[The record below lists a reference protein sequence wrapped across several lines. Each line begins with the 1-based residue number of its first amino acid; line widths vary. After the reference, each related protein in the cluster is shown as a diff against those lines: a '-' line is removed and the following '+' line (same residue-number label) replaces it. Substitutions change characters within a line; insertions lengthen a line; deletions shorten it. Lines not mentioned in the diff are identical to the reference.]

1 MKALKKILLVLFAIV
16 ALVLVIALFIKKEY
30 SVDGTVGFIAAWDS
44 DNKEVGKGE
53 QEIINLVEGD
63 RIDLKLRFKKP
74 FEAEDDAYLI
84 TQKISDNETNVIWG
98 FKGKMNY
105 PMNFMLLFMNME
117 KMLGDDLQ
125 TGLVDLKTILEKQ

>member
-105 PMNFMLLFMNME
+105 PLNFMLLFMNME

>member
-1 MKALKKILLVLFAIV
+1 M
-16 ALVLVIALFIKKEY
+16 
-30 SVDGTVGFIAAWDS
+30 
-44 DNKEVGKGE
+44 GKGE

-105 PMNFMLLFMNME
+105 PLNFMLLFMNME